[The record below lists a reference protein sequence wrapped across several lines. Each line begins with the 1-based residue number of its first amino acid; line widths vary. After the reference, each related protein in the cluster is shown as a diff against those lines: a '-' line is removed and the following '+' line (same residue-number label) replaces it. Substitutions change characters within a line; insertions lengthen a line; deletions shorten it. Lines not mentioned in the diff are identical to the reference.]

1 MLIIAGLIFG
11 LLLGGC
17 AAWFFARA
25 QLVFAHA
32 QHGSETTALRVA
44 LEHEQARTAEKV
56 ALLEQTERGLTSRF
70 DALAAD
76 ALRKNNESFLELAAA
91 KLGQKEQAVEHL
103 VSPLKEQLQKVD
115 GKLQELEVVRK
126 GAYSSLA
133 EQVRQ
138 LTETQKE
145 LRNETGNLVSA
156 LRDRPN
162 VRGRWGEIQLRRV
175 VEMAGMLE
183 HCDFE
188 TQAHVATEDGRLRP
202 DLLVKLPGGKKVV
215 VDAKMAGQ
223 AYLESLQCTDDESR
237 LAKLR
242 EHARQVRDHITK
254 LSAKSYWAQFDQ
266 TPEFVILFIPGE
278 TFLSAALEQDPALIE
293 DGVNQQVIIATPT
306 TLIALLRA
314 VSYGWRQE
322 TIAESARE
330 VSELGRELYT
340 RLATLTEHFAK
351 VGRGL
356 ETAVR
361 SYNDT
366 VGSLETRV
374 LPSARKF
381 KERGIAPAGELAPLN
396 VVDRSVRPV
405 SAPELHPE
413 LPAAD
418 ADAA

>member
-1 MLIIAGLIFG
+1 MVIAGLLIG
-11 LLLGGC
+11 LVVGAG
-17 AAWFFARA
+17 AAWLYARA
-25 QLVFAHA
+25 QSGA
-32 QHGSETTALRVA
+32 QAAALMSQAAALGVA
-44 LEHEQARTAEKV
+44 LEHEQARSAEKA
-56 ALLEQTERGLTSRF
+56 ALLEQTERAFAARF

-76 ALRKNNESFLELAAA
+76 ALRKNNESFLELASA

-103 VSPLKEQLQKVD
+103 VAPLKESLQKVD
-115 GKLQELEVVRK
+115 GKLQELEVARK

-145 LRNETGNLVSA
+145 LRSETGNLVSA

-175 VEMAGMLE
+175 VEMAGMIE

-202 DLLVKLPGGKKVV
+202 DLIVQLPGGKKVV

-223 AYLESLQCTDDESR
+223 AYLESLSCTDDESR
-237 LAKLR
+237 RLKLR
-242 EHARQVRDHITK
+242 EHARQVRDHVTK
-254 LSAKSYWAQFDQ
+254 LSAKSYWSQFDQ

-322 TIAESARE
+322 TIAESARA
-330 VSELGRELYT
+330 VSDLGRELYT

-361 SYNDT
+361 SYNET

-381 KERGIAPAGELAPLN
+381 KEHGISPAGELAPLN
-396 VVDRSVRPV
+396 VVERGVRAV
-405 SAPELHPE
+405 SAPEIVAE

>member
-1 MLIIAGLIFG
+1 MPVLFILLGLAIGAAGAWLVARARNAGETAGL
-11 LLLGGC
+11 
-17 AAWFFARA
+17 
-25 QLVFAHA
+25 Q
-32 QHGSETTALRVA
+32 VA
-44 LEHEQARTAEKV
+44 LEHERARTAEKV
-56 ALLEQTERGLTSRF
+56 ELLAQAERDFAARF
-70 DALAAD
+70 DALAGE

-91 KLGQKEQAVEHL
+91 KLGQKEQAVDNL
-103 VSPLKEQLQKVD
+103 VQPIKDSLEKVD
-115 GKLQELEVVRK
+115 GKIRELEVARK

-138 LTETQKE
+138 LADTQKE
-145 LRNETGNLVSA
+145 LRSETGNLVSA

-202 DLLVKLPGGKKVV
+202 DLVVKLPGAKSVV

-223 AYLESLQCTDDESR
+223 AYLESLGCDDEDAR

-242 EHARQVRDHITK
+242 EHARQVRDHINK
-254 LSAKSYWAQFDQ
+254 LSAKSYWSQFNE
-266 TPEFVILFIPGE
+266 TPEFVVLFIPGE

-314 VSYGWRQE
+314 VAYGWRQE
-322 TIAESARE
+322 TIAESAKAI
-330 VSELGRELYT
+330 SELGRELYT
-340 RLATLTEHFAK
+340 RLGIMTEHFAK

-361 SYNDT
+361 SYNET

-381 KERGIAPAGELAPLN
+381 REQGISPAAELEPLK
-396 VVDRSVRPV
+396 VVDRAVRPLT
-405 SAPELHPE
+405 APE

>member
-1 MLIIAGLIFG
+1 MVILGLAIG
-11 LLLGGC
+11 LLLG
-17 AAWFFARA
+17 AAGAWLVARA
-25 QLVFAHA
+25 RSGAEL
-32 QHGSETTALRVA
+32 SALRVE
-44 LEHEQARTAEKV
+44 LEHERARTAEKV
-56 ALLEQTERGLTSRF
+56 ALLEQAERDFAARF
-70 DALAAD
+70 DALAAE
-76 ALRKNNESFLELAAA
+76 ALRKNNESFLELASA

-103 VSPLKEQLQKVD
+103 VAPLKESLQKVD
-115 GKLQELEVVRK
+115 GKLQALEVARQ
-126 GAYSSLA
+126 GAYSTLA

-145 LRNETGNLVSA
+145 LRSETGNLVSA

-175 VEMAGMLE
+175 VEMAGMIE

-188 TQAHVATEDGRLRP
+188 VQHHLATDDGRIRP
-202 DLLVKLPGGKKVV
+202 DLVVKLPGGKQVV
-215 VDAKMAGQ
+215 VDAKVAGQ
-223 AYLESLQCTDDESR
+223 AYIESLQAADDDAR
-237 LAKLR
+237 LTSLR
-242 EHARQVRDHITK
+242 EHARQVRDHVSK
-254 LSAKSYWAQFDQ
+254 LSAKSYWSQFDQ
-266 TPEFVILFIPGE
+266 TPEFVVLFLPGE
-278 TFLSAALEQDPALIE
+278 TFLSAALEQDPGLIE

-314 VSYGWRQE
+314 VAYGWRQE
-322 TIAESARE
+322 TIAESARAI
-330 VSELGRELYT
+330 SELGRELYN

-361 SYNDT
+361 SYNET

-381 KERGIAPAGELAPLN
+381 REHGVAPAAELAPVNVVERGI
-396 VVDRSVRPV
+396 RPV
-405 SAPELHPE
+405 SAPELP
-413 LPAAD
+413 PAAD

>member
-1 MLIIAGLIFG
+1 MVIAGLLIG
-11 LLLGGC
+11 LLVGAG
-17 AAWFFARA
+17 AAWLYARA
-25 QLVFAHA
+25 QNAA
-32 QHGSETTALRVA
+32 QTAALRVE

-56 ALLEQTERGLTSRF
+56 ALLEKTERDLTARF

-76 ALRKNNESFLELAAA
+76 ALRKNNESFLELASV

-103 VSPLKEQLQKVD
+103 VAPLKESLQKVD
-115 GKLQELEVVRK
+115 GKLQELEVARK

-145 LRNETGNLVSA
+145 LRSETGNLVSA

-202 DLLVKLPGGKKVV
+202 DLIVQLPGGKKVV

-223 AYLESLQCTDDESR
+223 AYLESLSCNDDESR
-237 LAKLR
+237 LVKLR

-254 LSAKSYWAQFDQ
+254 LSAKSYWSQFDQ

-322 TIAESARE
+322 TIAESARA
-330 VSELGRELYT
+330 VSDLGRELYT

-361 SYNDT
+361 SYNET

-381 KERGIAPAGELAPLN
+381 KEHGISPAGELAPLS
-396 VVDRSVRPV
+396 VVERSVRAV
-405 SAPELHPE
+405 SATESAPE

>member
-1 MLIIAGLIFG
+1 MVIAGLLIG
-11 LLLGGC
+11 LIVGAG
-17 AAWFFARA
+17 AAWLFARA
-25 QLVFAHA
+25 QNAA
-32 QHGSETTALRVA
+32 QTAALRVE
-44 LEHEQARTAEKV
+44 LEYEQARTAEKV
-56 ALLEQTERGLTSRF
+56 ALLEKTERDVTSRF

-76 ALRKNNESFLELAAA
+76 ALRKNNESFLELASV

-103 VSPLKEQLQKVD
+103 VAPLKESLQKVD
-115 GKLQELEVVRK
+115 GKLQELEVARK

-138 LTETQKE
+138 LTETQNA
-145 LRNETGNLVSA
+145 LRSETGNLVSA

-175 VEMAGMLE
+175 VEMAGMIE

-202 DLLVKLPGGKKVV
+202 DLIVQLPGGKKVV

-223 AYLESLQCTDDESR
+223 AYLESLSCDDDESR
-237 LAKLR
+237 LIKLR

-254 LSAKSYWAQFDQ
+254 LSAKSYWSQFDQ

-322 TIAESARE
+322 TVAESARA
-330 VSELGRELYT
+330 VSDLGRELYT

-366 VGSLETRV
+366 IGSLETRV

-381 KERGIAPAGELAPLN
+381 KEHGISPAGELAPLN
-396 VVDRSVRPV
+396 VVDRSVRTV
-405 SAPELHPE
+405 SVTDLAPE

>member
-1 MLIIAGLIFG
+1 MVIAALLIGLVVGAG
-11 LLLGGC
+11 
-17 AAWFFARA
+17 AAWLFARA
-25 QLVFAHA
+25 QSGA
-32 QHGSETTALRVA
+32 QTAALRVELA
-44 LEHEQARTAEKV
+44 HEQARAAEI
-56 ALLEQTERGLTSRF
+56 ETTERDLSARF

-76 ALRKNNESFLELAAA
+76 ALRKNNESFLELASV

-103 VSPLKEQLQKVD
+103 VAPLKESLQKVD
-115 GKLQELEVVRK
+115 GKLQELEVARK

-145 LRNETGNLVSA
+145 LRSETGNLVSA

-175 VEMAGMLE
+175 VEMAGMIE

-202 DLLVKLPGGKKVV
+202 DLIVQLPGGKKVV

-223 AYLESLQCTDDESR
+223 AYLESLSCQDDESR
-237 LAKLR
+237 LVKLR
-242 EHARQVRDHITK
+242 EHARQVRDHVTK
-254 LSAKSYWAQFDQ
+254 LSAKSYWSQFDQ

-322 TIAESARE
+322 TIAESARA
-330 VSELGRELYT
+330 VSDLGRELYT

-361 SYNDT
+361 SYNET

-381 KERGIAPAGELAPLN
+381 KEHGISPAGELAPLN

-405 SAPELHPE
+405 SAAELSPE

>member
-1 MLIIAGLIFG
+1 MVIAGLLIG
-11 LLLGGC
+11 LLVGAG
-17 AAWFFARA
+17 AAWLFARA
-25 QLVFAHA
+25 QGAA
-32 QHGSETTALRVA
+32 ETAALRVE
-44 LEHEQARTAEKV
+44 LGHERASAAEKA
-56 ALLEQTERGLTSRF
+56 ALLEQAERDFAARF

-76 ALRKNNESFLELAAA
+76 ALRKNNESFLELASV

-103 VSPLKEQLQKVD
+103 VAPLKESLQKVD
-115 GKLQELEVVRK
+115 GKLQELEVARK

-145 LRNETGNLVSA
+145 LRSETGNLVSA

-202 DLLVKLPGGKKVV
+202 DLIVQLPGGKKVV

-223 AYLESLQCTDDESR
+223 AYLESLSCQDDESR
-237 LAKLR
+237 LVKLR

-254 LSAKSYWAQFDQ
+254 LSAKSYWSQFDQ

-278 TFLSAALEQDPALIE
+278 TFLSAALEQDPGLIE

-322 TIAESARE
+322 TIAESARA
-330 VSELGRELYT
+330 VSDLGRELYT

-361 SYNDT
+361 SYNET

-381 KERGIAPAGELAPLN
+381 KEHGVSPAGELAPLN
-396 VVDRSVRPV
+396 IVDRNVRAV
-405 SAPELHPE
+405 SAAELPPE